1 MDTIFLDLGSS
12 GADTSNRTGTGCVG
26 CRGDRFDT
34 PITMAFQ
41 PILDATGRVF
51 AHEALVRGTNGE
63 GAGEILSRV
72 NETNRYAFE
81 QLCRITAI
89 DTAAGL
95 GLGRGRGDGGA
106 MLSINF
112 SPNAI
117 YEPVRCLASSLAAA
131 KRVGLPN
138 HMILFEITENE
149 RLRDPRH
156 LRDIVSSYR
165 GMGFKV
171 AIDDFGAGFSNLD
184 LLAGFQPDL
193 IKLDMHLIRNIDT
206 DPVRQA
212 ILRSMIGLCRELG
225 IALVAEGV
233 EEVAEYR
240 TLQDLGIVLFQGYL
254 FARPGLRTLPVPV
267 MPPG

>member
-1 MDTIFLDLGSS
+1 MDTIFL
-12 GADTSNRTGTGCVG
+12 APETSTPVATGCAG
-26 CRGDRFDT
+26 CQGDRFDT
-34 PITMAFQ
+34 PIAMAFQ
-41 PILDATGRVF
+41 PIVDATGRVF

-72 NETNRYAFE
+72 TGSNRYAFE

-95 GLGRGRGDGGA
+95 GLRDSGA

-117 YEPVRCLASSLAAA
+117 YEPVRCLKTSLAAA
-131 KRVGLPN
+131 RRVGLPN

-156 LRDIVSSYR
+156 LRDIVSTYR

-171 AIDDFGAGFSNLD
+171 AIDDFGAGYSNLD

-193 IKLDMHLIRNIDT
+193 MKLDMHLIRGIDA

-225 IALVAEGV
+225 ITLVAEGV
-233 EEVAEYR
+233 EQLAEYR
-240 TLQDLGIVLFQGYL
+240 TLRALGVALFQGYL
-254 FARPGLRTLPVPV
+254 FARPGLGVLPVPV
-267 MPPG
+267 VPPG

>member
-1 MDTIFLDLGSS
+1 MDTIFLDPDIGS
-12 GADTSNRTGTGCVG
+12 RTGTGCTG

-89 DTAAGL
+89 DTAAHL
-95 GLGRGRGDGGA
+95 GLRDRGA

-131 KRVGLPN
+131 RRVGLPN

-149 RLRDPRH
+149 RVRDPRH

-193 IKLDMHLIRNIDT
+193 IKLDMHLIRNIDA

-240 TLQDLGIVLFQGYL
+240 TLQHLGIVLFQGYL
-254 FARPGLRTLPVPV
+254 FARPGLGTLPVPV

>member
-1 MDTIFLDLGSS
+1 MDTIFLDPDIKS
-12 GADTSNRTGTGCVG
+12 RTGTGCVG
-26 CRGDRFDT
+26 CQGDRFDT

-89 DTAAGL
+89 DTAARL
-95 GLGRGRGDGGA
+95 GLRDGGA

-131 KRVGLPN
+131 RRVGLPN

-165 GMGFKV
+165 GLGFKV

-240 TLQDLGIVLFQGYL
+240 TLQGLGIELFQGYL

>member
-1 MDTIFLDLGSS
+1 MDTIILGS
-12 GADTSNRTGTGCVG
+12 DTGHAGTGRAGTGCAG

-34 PITMAFQ
+34 PIAMAFQ

-51 AHEALVRGTNGE
+51 AHEALVRGTGGE

-72 NETNRYAFE
+72 TEANRYAFE

-95 GLGRGRGDGGA
+95 GLRDSGA

-117 YEPVRCLASSLAAA
+117 YEPVRCLRTSLDAARRA
-131 KRVGLPN
+131 GLPN

-171 AIDDFGAGFSNLD
+171 AIDDFGAGHSNLD

-193 IKLDMHLIRNIDT
+193 IKLDMHLTRGIDS

-225 IALVAEGV
+225 ITLVAEGV
-233 EEVAEYR
+233 EQVAEYR
-240 TLQDLGIVLFQGYL
+240 TLRALGVALFQGYL
-254 FARPGLRTLPVPV
+254 FARPGLRMLPVPV
-267 MPPG
+267 LPPG

>member
-12 GADTSNRTGTGCVG
+12 GPDTSSRTGTGCVG

-41 PILDATGRVF
+41 PILDASGRVF
-51 AHEALVRGTNGE
+51 AQEALVRGTNGE
-63 GAGEILSRV
+63 GAGEIMSRV

-95 GLGRGRGDGGA
+95 GLRDGGA

-131 KRVGLPN
+131 RRVGLPN